1 VSDATTFVSDPRA
14 LHYWDGQ
21 GLLGRQYRA
30 QLSLSED
37 AWDVYL
43 LYGPT
48 SRWDADVPPAPA
60 YWMHQLG
67 SRRRP
72 RVEGPWFDAKEFT
85 RRAAHLLQAAS

>member
-1 VSDATTFVSDPRA
+1 
-14 LHYWDGQ
+14 
-21 GLLGRQYRA
+21 
-30 QLSLSED
+30 LSLSED

-48 SRWDADVPPAPA
+48 SRWDTDVPPPPA

-72 RVEGPWFDAKEFT
+72 RVEGPWFDAREFT
-85 RRAAHLLQAAS
+85 RRAADLLQAAS